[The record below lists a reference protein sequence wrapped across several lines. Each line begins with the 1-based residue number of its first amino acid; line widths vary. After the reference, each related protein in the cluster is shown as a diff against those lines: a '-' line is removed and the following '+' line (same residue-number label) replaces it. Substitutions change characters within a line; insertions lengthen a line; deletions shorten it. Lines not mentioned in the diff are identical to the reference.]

1 MDEMIEKV
9 KSALRTCV
17 NEEETCDGCAYK
29 QESFCTDRRNR
40 DALEVIGLLEEQN
53 KELREANERL
63 LEQLKAAR
71 ELGQNGVQ
79 PMPCKVG
86 DPLWAVIEEEGMI
99 SVTKTA
105 CKAML
110 WNGKNW
116 LISDDDCCWEV
127 PDKECLVLSI
137 GAAVKKAEEML
148 RDGNDA

>member
-1 MDEMIEKV
+1 MDLIEKV

-63 LEQLKAAR
+63 LEQLKDAR
-71 ELGQNGVQ
+71 ELEKNGVP

-86 DPLWAVIEEEGMI
+86 DTMWFVFESDGVIRVEKTECAAVLWDG
-99 SVTKTA
+99 TK
-105 CKAML
+105 
-110 WNGKNW
+110 W
-116 LISDDDCCWEV
+116 LVSESETDGYSLDGGG
-127 PDKECLVLSI
+127 LFLSI
-137 GAAVKKAEEML
+137 EAAVKKAEEML
-148 RDGNDA
+148 RNGNDE